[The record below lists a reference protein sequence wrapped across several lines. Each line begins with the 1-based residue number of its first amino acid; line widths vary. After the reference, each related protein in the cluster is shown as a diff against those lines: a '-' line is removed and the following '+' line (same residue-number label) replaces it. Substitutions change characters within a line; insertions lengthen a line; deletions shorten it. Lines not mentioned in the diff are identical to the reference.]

1 MRRTFEL
8 DTQRLKLRILKIAHD
23 EDLDSDVLVA
33 ALADVLGLT
42 AATLDM
48 KHGPQS
54 LDERL
59 AAFVERVKDQHRS
72 FLARAA
78 NIPRVG

>member
-1 MRRTFEL
+1 MRRSFEL
-8 DTQRLKLRILKIAHD
+8 DTQRLKLRILKLAHD
-23 EDLDSDVLVA
+23 EDLDSEIVVA

-48 KHGPQS
+48 QNSPQPI
-54 LDERL
+54 DDRL

-72 FLARAA
+72 VLARAST
-78 NIPRVG
+78 IRRVG